1 MLKTR
6 SGRCIKPNSD
16 YYERLSTKKHHKDL
30 VYKIKKILNT
40 PESSRSDEEKELII
54 NFPDIVNNV
63 NLTKIKRVNTQLHQT
78 IFIDDDETLKLKC
91 FELAKA
97 IKNSKNCVIY
107 TGAGI
112 STSAS
117 IPDYRGPNGLWT
129 MLKKGVKVNLPDFS
143 LVEPTYSHMVLLELV
158 KTNAVTHIVSQN
170 CDGLH
175 LRSGIDRSKLSELH
189 GNCFIEYCSQCNCEY
204 IRLFDVTEKTSFRKH
219 LTGRCCKY
227 CPENQ
232 LQDSIIHFGEKLR
245 NGLPY
250 NWENASNRVK
260 DADLIIC
267 LGTSLKVLKHYNC
280 LWPKN
285 NADLYIVNIQ
295 WTLKDKI
302 AKLKING
309 YCDQVLKMVV
319 DHLNENFE
327 MSLKIPNYEI
337 NYDPIFEIAVKLEE
351 KEYNTTKK
359 SMMTKNS
366 SSTNIKIEDVTEG
379 STGWFT
385 KCFKK
390 K

>member
-16 YYERLSTKKHHKDL
+16 YYETLSTKKQHKKL
-30 VYKIKKILNT
+30 VNKIKKILNT
-40 PESSRSDEEKELII
+40 PESARSEEEKELIT
-54 NFPDIVNNV
+54 NFQDIVNNI
-63 NLTKIKRVNTQLHQT
+63 NLTKIKKANTQLHQT
-78 IFIDDDETLKLKC
+78 VLIDDDETLKSKC
-91 FELAKA
+91 LELAKA

-129 MLKKGVKVNLPDFS
+129 MLKKGVKVNFPDFS

-158 KTNAVTHIVSQN
+158 KTNVVTHIVSQN

-175 LRSGIDRSKLSELH
+175 LRSGVDRSKLSELH
-189 GNCFIEYCSQCNCEY
+189 GNCFIEFCSQCNYEY
-204 IRLFDVTEKTSFRKH
+204 VRLFDVTEKTSFRKH
-219 LTGRCCKY
+219 LTGRYCKY
-227 CPENQ
+227 CPESE

-245 NGLPY
+245 NGMPY
-250 NWENASNRVK
+250 NWENASKSVK

-280 LWPKN
+280 LWPKTK
-285 NADLYIVNIQ
+285 ADLYIVNIQ
-295 WTLKDKI
+295 WTLKDKK

-319 DHLNENFE
+319 DNLNTKFE
-327 MSLKIPNYEI
+327 TSLKVPNYEK
-337 NYDPIFEIAVKLEE
+337 NYDPIFEIAIKLEE
-351 KEYNTTKK
+351 NEYNSTKK
-359 SMMTKNS
+359 SIMSKNFLS
-366 SSTNIKIEDVTEG
+366 NNIKIEDETQG
-379 STGWFT
+379 SAGWFT